1 MPVTNTELNFED
13 NTLNNGINN
22 YRAVITLNNGSI
34 IYSNIASVFYFGNN
48 IFVIMPNPVPYG
60 HNFTILSN
68 SSDSSTVVIYD
79 IAGRK
84 VLQQTITE
92 TREDIPVTSLARGM
106 YIVVIYN
113 NNKKIFS
120 QNLLIE

>member
-1 MPVTNTELNFED
+1 
-13 NTLNNGINN
+13 
-22 YRAVITLNNGSI
+22 
-34 IYSNIASVFYFGNN
+34 
-48 IFVIMPNPVPYG
+48 MPNPVPYG

-79 IAGRK
+79 IVGRK

-113 NNKKIFS
+113 NNKKMFS